1 MRQGHAQGKV
11 PHHLGLAGGGGC
23 IFRIEWR
30 PPSRDCSQK
39 AKVQLTYLY
48 VTEFCVPDLQRVRSL
63 QIEAPVPNMTRPA
76 LLEVSASPAM
86 APGSTAMAPHKRYP
100 EKGKFLHC
108 INGEVHPLLRPRP
121 SPSSAWAQ
129 KYTPSS
135 SHIRASI
142 CRLFEEP
149 TRLCAGGGT
158 GSLQEAVQG
167 LPADA
172 AAATA
177 GNAMTALPSPS

>member
-1 MRQGHAQGKV
+1 MDVRQGHAQGKV

-121 SPSSAWAQ
+121 LLPPRGPKNTRHLPLTSAPPSADFLKNQPDSVREAA
-129 KYTPSS
+129 
-135 SHIRASI
+135 RAA
-142 CRLFEEP
+142 CRRRCRVCPRMQQPQQLA
-149 TRLCAGGGT
+149 TR
-158 GSLQEAVQG
+158 
-167 LPADA
+167 
-172 AAATA
+172 
-177 GNAMTALPSPS
+177 